1 MNLLQNYF
9 IRQLYMAVLGTLF
22 FMANC
27 AFILIPA
34 ALGSTPGRPAAP
46 SAMTAQMA
54 EAEANTSA
62 VDQIALIEAETGR
75 N

>member
-1 MNLLQNYF
+1 MNPLQNDF
-9 IRQLYMAVLGTLF
+9 IRQLYMAVLGTMF

-27 AFILIPA
+27 AFVLIPA

-46 SAMTAQMA
+46 NAISAQIAQA
-54 EAEANTSA
+54 EATTGT
-62 VDQIALIEAETGR
+62 VDQIALIELETGR